1 MKYQGF
7 LVLSSSFIVTNF
19 LATLIKAA
27 VTPYHLWAIAVLFGL
42 VCTLI
47 FGIRDPGTVSDIIHV
62 PTSEIKVC
70 AFLSLV
76 VAIATASI
84 VAVS

>member
-19 LATLIKAA
+19 LASLIKAA
-27 VTPYHLWAIAVLFGL
+27 VTPYHLWAIAALFGL
-42 VCTLI
+42 VCTLV
-47 FGIRDPGTVSDIIHV
+47 FGIRDPDTVSDIIHI
-62 PTSEIKVC
+62 PPSSIKIC

-76 VAIATASI
+76 VTIATASI

>member
-7 LVLSSSFIVTNF
+7 LVLSASFIVTNF

-27 VTPYHLWAIAVLFGL
+27 VTPYHLWAAAVLFGL
-42 VCTLI
+42 VCTLV
-47 FGIRDPGTVSDIIHV
+47 FGIRDSDTVSDIVHIAPSSV
-62 PTSEIKVC
+62 KIC

-76 VAIATASI
+76 VTIATASI

>member
-7 LVLSSSFIVTNF
+7 LVLSASFIVTNF
-19 LATLIKAA
+19 LATLIKTA

-47 FGIRDPGTVSDIIHV
+47 FGIRDPDTVSDIVHV
-62 PTSEIKVC
+62 APSSIKIC

-76 VAIATASI
+76 VTIATASI
-84 VAVS
+84 VVVS